1 MATINLIPNK
11 KKTNPEYKSK
21 ADNIIH
27 STIYNTNT
35 WKKLRINY
43 LMLHPVCEKCNNS
56 LAIEVHHKT
65 EISTGKN
72 KIEMQQLGF
81 DSTNLMALCPDCH
94 KKIHNKNF
102 KLC

>member
-11 KKTNPEYKSK
+11 RKSNPVHSSKK
-21 ADNIIH
+21 DNTIH
-27 STIYNTNT
+27 STVYNTSA

-56 LAIEVHHKT
+56 LAIDVHHKT

-72 KIEMQQLGF
+72 ESEMKQLGF
-81 DSTNLMALCPDCH
+81 DSNNLMALCKSCH
-94 KKIHNKNF
+94 KEMHNKTYTQW
-102 KLC
+102 